1 MAGQDRQDPGRRLI
15 RRELDQKAT
24 RPWPGFFIQGRN
36 LYLRPHFMA
45 IGIFTAP
52 SAKSDIR
59 NATISRA
66 SNGALTAIGMPVT
79 QINR

>member
-1 MAGQDRQDPGRRLI
+1 
-15 RRELDQKAT
+15 
-24 RPWPGFFIQGRN
+24 
-36 LYLRPHFMA
+36 MA